1 MKDHEEDIK
10 NTRQSNS
17 MADVVRSACK
27 ICDEHVKV
35 TMMRGHTKAKHK
47 IQITEYK
54 EKFNQHYYDLVE
66 LVLHKC
72 GVCEEYVLLDSDAI
86 AAHLKSNFKTHNLT
100 HGNYNA
106 KYMVLQTYIKKEKE
120 DSPPLLA
127 LEAPK
132 PETTSKDKNQKSMKQ
147 PKPRAKEDESRDRE
161 ETVEKATVEPV
172 KKKETISNL
181 EQNVENKE
189 ILESNMSEPMKSSS
203 TSSSDVSLESF
214 RKHLAMIS
222 TEDDPVHCPTL
233 ELLLNLNIFT

>member
-1 MKDHEEDIK
+1 MKEHEEDIK

-120 DSPPLLA
+120 DSPPMLA

-132 PETTSKDKNQKSMKQ
+132 PETTSKETNPKSKKQ
-147 PKPRAKEDESRDRE
+147 PRAKKDESRDRE
-161 ETVEKATVEPV
+161 ETVEKATVESV
-172 KKKETISNL
+172 EKEETISNL

-189 ILESNMSEPMKSSS
+189 NVESNMSEPMESSS
-203 TSSSDVSLESF
+203 ESSSDVSLESF

-222 TEDDPVHCPTL
+222 REDDSVHCPTL

>member
-1 MKDHEEDIK
+1 MKEHEEDIK

-120 DSPPLLA
+120 DSPPMLA

-132 PETTSKDKNQKSMKQ
+132 PETTSKETNPKSKKQ
-147 PKPRAKEDESRDRE
+147 PRAKKDESRDRE

-172 KKKETISNL
+172 KKQETISNL
-181 EQNVENKE
+181 EQNVEKKCV
-189 ILESNMSEPMKSSS
+189 ESNMSEPMESSS
-203 TSSSDVSLESF
+203 ASSSDVSLESF

-222 TEDDPVHCPTL
+222 REDDPVHCPTL
-233 ELLLNLNIFT
+233 ELLLNLNICT